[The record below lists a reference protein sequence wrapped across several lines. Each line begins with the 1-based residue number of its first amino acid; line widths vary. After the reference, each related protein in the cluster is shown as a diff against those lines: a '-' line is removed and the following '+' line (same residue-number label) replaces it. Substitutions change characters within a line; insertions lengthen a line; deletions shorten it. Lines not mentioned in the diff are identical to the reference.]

1 MHRARS
7 NSTSAMSHSGRIQ
20 LVQHEGIVRHYYND
34 AAQNCTYGI
43 GTLVHTGACT
53 AEELRTRIS
62 DRQIAETLQQG
73 IHAAEN
79 AVRRNVTH
87 QQLTQAQFDA
97 LVSFTYN
104 VGASGA
110 RNVLRQVDRGHFPA
124 AANMMQ
130 QYVHA
135 TVHQPDG
142 RPMRRNGHI
151 VTQTLPGLVTRR
163 MDESEPFRRP
173 RRHR

>member
-1 MHRARS
+1 
-7 NSTSAMSHSGRIQ
+7 MSHNGRIQ

-53 AEELRTRIS
+53 AQELRTRVS
-62 DRQIAETLQQG
+62 NSQIGATLQQG
-73 IHAAEN
+73 IHVAER
-79 AVRRNVTH
+79 AVRRNVSH
-87 QQLTQAQFDA
+87 HQLTQAQFDA

-104 VGASGA
+104 VGAGGA
-110 RNVLRQVDRGHFPA
+110 RDVLRQVDSGNLNA
-124 AANMMQ
+124 AGDMMRR
-130 QYVHA
+130 YVHA

-142 RPMRRNGHI
+142 QPLYRDGHI
-151 VTQTLPGLVTRR
+151 VTQTLPGLVRRR
-163 MDESEPFRRP
+163 MDESAPFRTP